1 MYSKSNLVRGLA
13 VAVAALAVTVA
24 TTSAAAAADRR
35 VTVINETNHT
45 MTRLYASNSADPNF
59 HNDLLGD
66 YVMRPGGSVTLDF
79 DDGTG
84 ACSFDV
90 RGVFSDG
97 DKVERHR
104 FNVCTE
110 TEMRFTGD

>member
-1 MYSKSNLVRGLA
+1 MNSKSNLVRGLA

-24 TTSAAAAADRR
+24 TTSTAAAADRR

-84 ACSFDV
+84 AVADELGRFLPDAWK
-90 RGVFSDG
+90 RGESEPVPGS
-97 DKVERHR
+97 
-104 FNVCTE
+104 
-110 TEMRFTGD
+110 